1 MDPED
6 AGFAGA
12 WYTAIVIHVDKGR
25 YTVQYDEVRFWK
37 AHSMTSG
44 LWYKFGKRI
53 LGHDLTILC
62 LLLWTHVEALLALVA
77 DSYG

>member
-44 LWYKFGKRI
+44 LW
-53 LGHDLTILC
+53 
-62 LLLWTHVEALLALVA
+62 
-77 DSYG
+77 